1 MPYIANAPESILP
14 RSDFLDPATT
24 CRGITVN
31 GRPCRRP
38 LTSSPPSKG
47 VAAALTDKGNAAA
60 DSDAARF
67 YCWQHKDQAEQFAGN
82 TQKKGR
88 ADNKPIKERTSID
101 TLVERLGVL
110 DVNEEKGRTKSRQDG
125 PKKHGPK
132 SQPQGRSSQTGRAGQ
147 TIFCCFRIAD
157 ADDLPASKPVARP
170 DDDRRTGKST
180 APSASQQRPAVIR
193 KPQSPQRAQTVQQ
206 RPVPT
211 TPPKQ
216 GHSAT
221 PTRPSQPATP
231 ASSTSQTQPLLSWIP
246 PHLPPQATANLLTE
260 LAKPISEADEEGYI
274 YIFWVTP
281 STSNSSAPPPSD
293 IASNLLPSPNRPGHH
308 RRTSDA
314 LRAVQS
320 HYANT
325 RGSGSG
331 PGTIRLKIGRTSNV
345 YRRMNEWTRQCNY
358 NLTLIRYYPY
368 SSTSSSSPSPS
379 PARRLESHNPQ
390 EPGRR
395 VPHVHRVERLI
406 HIELADHRVKGQGPC
421 PECGKEHREWFEFEA
436 TKDALRRV
444 DECVRRWVSWAETH

>member
-1 MPYIANAPESILP
+1 MPFIANTPESILP
-14 RSDFLDPATT
+14 RSDSLNPATT

-38 LTSSPPSKG
+38 LTSPAPSSKG
-47 VAAALTDKGNAAA
+47 NVAGGSDPAA
-60 DSDAARF
+60 F
-67 YCWQHKDQAEQFAGN
+67 YCWQHKDQAEQFVGN

-88 ADNKPIKERTSID
+88 ADNQPIKERTSID

-110 DVNEEKGRTKSRQDG
+110 DVNDEKGRTKPRQDG
-125 PKKHGPK
+125 AKRHGPNGTNGK
-132 SQPQGRSSQTGRAGQ
+132 SQPHGRSSQAGRAGK

-170 DDDRRTGKST
+170 VDDQHKRGST
-180 APSASQQRPAVIR
+180 APSASQQRPVIIR
-193 KPQSPQRAQTVQQ
+193 KPHSPQRAQIIQQ

-246 PHLPPQATANLLTE
+246 PHLSPQTTANLLTE

-274 YIFWVTP
+274 YIFWITP
-281 STSNSSAPPPSD
+281 STSNSTAPPPSD

-320 HYANT
+320 HYADN
-325 RGSGSG
+325 RGSGSS

-345 YRRMNEWTRQCNY
+345 YRRMNEWTRQCSY

-368 SSTSSSSPSPS
+368 SPSSSSPSPS
-379 PARRLESHNPQ
+379 PARRPESHSSQ

-436 TKDALRRV
+436 TKDALRLV